1 MRILT
6 KYYKE
11 FLLRGLVA
19 MGFGSI
25 VLSVVYGILGEV
37 GVIEQMSPSE
47 VVLGYLTITLLAF
60 ICGAANVVFK
70 IEELAISKAITIH
83 GISLY
88 IAYAVVYFANGWIG
102 KGIIPFAIFSAIFA
116 TGYLIVWIVIY
127 FVTKKK
133 TEKLNNKLKNRAE

>member
-1 MRILT
+1 
-6 KYYKE
+6 
-11 FLLRGLVA
+11 
-19 MGFGSI
+19 MGFGPI
-25 VLSVVYGILGEV
+25 VLAVIYLALGLSRVVNNVSVYEMVIGIF
-37 GVIEQMSPSE
+37 
-47 VVLGYLTITLLAF
+47 TITLLAF
-60 ICGAANVVFK
+60 IVGGITVVYQ

-116 TGYLIVWIVIY
+116 TGYLVVWIVIY